1 MKPGRDLRIEN
12 TAGIHVWLV
21 LWKAYDALRAH
32 AESSL
37 QDMGFCLSDF
47 GILEVLLH
55 KGPQPVIRLSRR
67 LRLTGGSM
75 SVAVDR
81 LENRGLVKRKS
92 DPGDRRGRVVHLTP
106 AGRSLIATAFAQHAE
121 VMEHAAAGLPADK
134 RARLL
139 KLLKAVGK
147 AAAANSTGGLTANRI
162 RGF

>member
-1 MKPGRDLRIEN
+1 MKQGRDMEVED

-32 AESSL
+32 AESNL
-37 QDMGFCLSDF
+37 QEMGFCLSDF

-81 LENRGLVKRKS
+81 LEDRGLVKRKS
-92 DPGDRRGRVVHLTP
+92 DPGDRRGRMVHLTP
-106 AGRSLIATAFAQHAE
+106 AGRNLIEAAFAQHAE
-121 VMEHAAAGLPADK
+121 VMEHAAAGLPSVK

-147 AAAANSTGGLTANRI
+147 AAAANSREGPAASR
-162 RGF
+162 

>member
-1 MKPGRDLRIEN
+1 MKPNQATEVED

-32 AESSL
+32 AEANL
-37 QDMGFCLSDF
+37 QELGFCLSDF

-81 LENRGLVKRKS
+81 LEDRGLVKRKS
-92 DPGDRRGRVVHLTP
+92 DPGDRRGRMVHLTP
-106 AGRSLIATAFAQHAE
+106 AGRQLIETAFAQHAE
-121 VMEHAAAGLPADK
+121 AMEHAAAGLPSGK

-147 AAAANSTGGLTANRI
+147 TAAANDRQALAAMR
-162 RGF
+162 